1 MYKIKDAERS
11 NQRFNR
17 MSAQIRK
24 ERKAYYKKKVRFLI
38 EVGSEMQPLF
48 YSVFHILRFA
58 YCENI
63 NLFCI
68 FVETGEYESIPD
80 KRLSRFTLFL
90 RQEK

>member
-1 MYKIKDAERS
+1 MYKV
-11 NQRFNR
+11 N
-17 MSAQIRK
+17 SAGMEKHYTIQDKSYIIHM
-24 ERKAYYKKKVRFLI
+24 FLHPCFEGG
-38 EVGSEMQPLF
+38 EVGSEMQNII
-48 YSVFHILRFA
+48 YSAFHILRFA